1 MEVCM
6 THPES
11 CGPAG
16 GAVSLW
22 FRLNRFG
29 VAGAIVTTVYNSS
42 AGYHINC
49 DYRGI
54 SNFKYIASQILKN
67 YFNVNNATITG
78 RIGVIL
84 LANIHSKLNTC
95 YYILL

>member
-1 MEVCM
+1 MEVFI

-22 FRLNRFG
+22 FRLNRCSI
-29 VAGAIVTTVYNSS
+29 AGAIVTTVYNSS

-49 DYRGI
+49 DRSGI
-54 SNFKYIASQILKN
+54 S
-67 YFNVNNATITG
+67 
-78 RIGVIL
+78 
-84 LANIHSKLNTC
+84 
-95 YYILL
+95 

>member
-11 CGPAG
+11 CGTAG

-22 FRLNRFG
+22 FRLIRCG
-29 VAGAIVTTVYNSS
+29 IAGAIVTTVYNAS

-49 DYRGI
+49 DRRGI
-54 SNFKYIASQILKN
+54 S
-67 YFNVNNATITG
+67 
-78 RIGVIL
+78 
-84 LANIHSKLNTC
+84 
-95 YYILL
+95 